1 MMNIES
7 TDSSADLKTI
17 LVMHPISWT
26 DLKRVISLLPPTYA
40 KRGTRPDPKLG
51 SMRYVQAIL
60 THEKGRGYWIWCFN
74 VFRED
79 CKTCLLSIWPPGE
92 WTPNQPNVR
101 TWIVTQDGVERRYG
115 KLESV
120 VNDLRRLCGG
130 TPIQIDLR
138 FIYPKSLGDDDEK
151 A

>member
-7 TDSSADLKTI
+7 TDSSADLETV

-26 DLKRVISLLPPTYA
+26 DLKRVISLLPPTYMKGA
-40 KRGTRPDPKLG
+40 KGPDPKLG
-51 SMRYVQAIL
+51 TMRYVQAIL
-60 THEKGRGYWIWCFN
+60 THEKGRGYWIWSFN

-79 CKTCLLSIWPPGE
+79 GSECLLAIWPPGD

-101 TWIVTQDGVERRYG
+101 TWIVTQTGDERRYG

-120 VNDLRRLCGG
+120 VNDLRRLCGD
-130 TPIQIDLR
+130 TPAQINLR
-138 FIYPKSLGDDDEK
+138 LIYPKSLGDDDEK